1 MAWIPDA
8 RRLRQVRE
16 QQEYTIEVLAEAA
29 GVGEKTI
36 RNLESGRTKR
46 ARLPTLKALAAV
58 LDIEV
63 QDIARPE
70 DPPALASPG
79 PGIEGGPGHLVAG
92 SAGAHPVIAADLL
105 AGLPAPSR
113 LEQLVDREL
122 AHGGQK
128 APSRLEQAL
137 ALPAAMTGPDGPVLM
152 LTPKKFQDVMTAFQL
167 HRGRR
172 LWLPGLVLRQRGI
185 SEAEA
190 AALGSECGVGA
201 RFLVGQRTEVTGGE
215 PLHVTVH
222 TCRAEHTAL
231 LQERLE
237 TRAEVTLRLKVE
249 VVKPEPGGRFAGFW
263 MYGSQTPH
271 PWTLVVEDVL
281 G

>member
-1 MAWIPDA
+1 MAWIPDG

-70 DPPALASPG
+70 DLPAAADG
-79 PGIEGGPGHLVAG
+79 GGPGTGAGHLVSG
-92 SAGAHPVIAADLL
+92 SEGQPSAAADVM
-105 AGLPAPSR
+105 AGLPVPSR
-113 LEQLVDREL
+113 LEQLVEREI
-122 AHGGQK
+122 ARGGRQ
-128 APSRLEQAL
+128 ATSAL
-137 ALPAAMTGPDGPVLM
+137 ALSPAGQDGPVLM

-167 HRGRR
+167 HKGRR

-190 AALGSECGVGA
+190 AALQSECGVGA

-231 LQERLE
+231 LQDRLE
-237 TRAEVTLRLKVE
+237 TRVEVTLRVKVE
-249 VVKPEPGGRFAGFW
+249 VVRPEPGGRFTGFW